1 MRIRRSHAVL
11 LLVALFAA
19 LATGACS
26 SAPGED
32 TVRDSFAQQLGSNR
46 FIKDFKRNGD
56 EMTFAGPAAEGGEGQ
71 WRVHIDSVTI
81 EENGK
86 EAQPYKGTVKSS
98 WFSNNNPVVPKGGSS
113 NLPIELQSNGLSQ
126 ECWAFWEAEQKVWS
140 WE

>member
-11 LLVALFAA
+11 LVVAL
-19 LATGACS
+19 LAVLVSGACS

-46 FIKDFKRNGD
+46 FIKDFNRNGD
-56 EMTFAGPAAEGGEGQ
+56 EMIFTAAAAEGGEGH

-81 EENGK
+81 EANSS

-98 WFSNNNPVVPKGGSS
+98 WFSNDKPVVPKGGSS
-113 NLPIELQSNGLSQ
+113 NLPIELQANGLSQ
-126 ECWAFWEAEQKVWS
+126 DCWAFWEAEKKAWS